1 MRGVTHHSHEEPTLL
16 ELVLQLHG
24 EFRRSLEPIRVTPL
38 QAGVLLFLRRHAD
51 AKLTDAADALGVR
64 LSTLSTVVKDL
75 VRKRWVTRHRSVKD
89 DRVVCVSL
97 SRRSKALALEIKKQ
111 VRRVNATL
119 SEQDRNALGTILKDS
134 RA

>member
-1 MRGVTHHSHEEPTLL
+1 MSV
-16 ELVLQLHG
+16 
-24 EFRRSLEPIRVTPL
+24 
-38 QAGVLLFLRRHAD
+38 
-51 AKLTDAADALGVR
+51 
-64 LSTLSTVVKDL
+64 VVKDL